1 MVQIANQGA
10 KELGYKDLGA
20 MWRSGYDMPPDE
32 FAKLVDRLWTQ
43 VKPLYDQLHCY
54 TRTKLNE
61 QYGSKVQPATGPIRA
76 DLLGNRWAQE
86 WGYIYDIVE
95 TEGDRTSVDEGK
107 SG

>member
-1 MVQIANQGA
+1 MWASWHDNVGKPMKADYARMVQIANQGA

-61 QYGSKVQPATGPIRA
+61 KYGSKVQPATGPIRA
-76 DLLGNRWAQE
+76 DLLG
-86 WGYIYDIVE
+86 
-95 TEGDRTSVDEGK
+95 DRKSVV
-107 SG
+107 